1 MQTTPTSIKLL
12 VIDIDG
18 TLLNP
23 QGEITPATLASIHAA
38 QQAGIVVTLA
48 TARRYCNTA
57 TIATELGL
65 AGPLILYDGGSPFPV
80 LEDLRCQ
87 DKGRDTTIR
96 REVLAFLEVKIEV
109 FCFQVLSLREQN

>member
-1 MQTTPTSIKLL
+1 MKKPPTSIKLL

-23 QGEITPATLASIHAA
+23 QGEITPATLASVQAA

-57 TIATELGL
+57 RIATQIGL
-65 AGPLILYDGGSPFPV
+65 AGPLILYDGALIVQHPQESILYTRP
-80 LEDLRCQ
+80 LQADIADR
-87 DKGRDTTIR
+87 KR
-96 REVLAFLEVKIEV
+96 
-109 FCFQVLSLREQN
+109 